1 MVFDVHSFG
10 RKRSTTARASA
21 SSSTLN
27 EEATH
32 EKRLSQLHPPLIQ
45 AFFSCSNTA
54 NSAADE
60 PARAS
65 MSENIAEN
73 CLDRQVLRKRPES
86 KQFLWPAAALR
97 PGEISRNGCPPGSN
111 SRRWA
116 ARACPSHAPAPGSL
130 PAEIRLERRLQLVGH
145 LL

>member
-1 MVFDVHSFG
+1 MVFEPHSLG

-21 SSSTLN
+21 SNSTLN

-32 EKRLSQLHPPLIQ
+32 ENRLSQLHPPLIQ

-54 NSAADE
+54 NNAADE

-73 CLDRQVLRKRPES
+73 ELDRQDLDHRLSANQFLGRPE
-86 KQFLWPAAALR
+86 PASYPNL
-97 PGEISRNGCPPGSN
+97 PHGTEDPPGS
-111 SRRWA
+111 
-116 ARACPSHAPAPGSL
+116 
-130 PAEIRLERRLQLVGH
+130 
-145 LL
+145 

>member
-1 MVFDVHSFG
+1 MRREIVISSPHGHHKPYPSKRPELSPVNTRWSVRTPPVASATSFSAAGALTIVFDPHSLG
-10 RKRSTTARASA
+10 KKRSTTARASA
-21 SSSTLN
+21 SNSTLN

-65 MSENIAEN
+65 MA
-73 CLDRQVLRKRPES
+73 KT
-86 KQFLWPAAALR
+86 
-97 PGEISRNGCPPGSN
+97 
-111 SRRWA
+111 
-116 ARACPSHAPAPGSL
+116 
-130 PAEIRLERRLQLVGH
+130 
-145 LL
+145 

>member
-21 SSSTLN
+21 SSSTLK

-32 EKRLSQLHPPLIQ
+32 ENRLSQLHPPLIQ

-54 NSAADE
+54 NNAADE

-65 MSENIAEN
+65 MLQNIAEN
-73 CLDRQVLRKRPES
+73 DLDRQVLDQRLATSRFGREAERPS
-86 KQFLWPAAALR
+86 VPVFQGFSDNP
-97 PGEISRNGCPPGSN
+97 
-111 SRRWA
+111 RRA
-116 ARACPSHAPAPGSL
+116 ARC
-130 PAEIRLERRLQLVGH
+130 R
-145 LL
+145 

>member
-1 MVFDVHSFG
+1 MPPVASATSFSAAGALTIVFEPHSLG

-27 EEATH
+27 EEATQ

-65 MSENIAEN
+65 MSENIAEKR
-73 CLDRQVLRKRPES
+73 LDRQVLRKCLES
-86 KQFLWPAAALR
+86 KQVFVPADALR
-97 PGEISRNGCPPGSN
+97 PRRIST
-111 SRRWA
+111 RRG
-116 ARACPSHAPAPGSL
+116 AP
-130 PAEIRLERRLQLVGH
+130 H
-145 LL
+145 